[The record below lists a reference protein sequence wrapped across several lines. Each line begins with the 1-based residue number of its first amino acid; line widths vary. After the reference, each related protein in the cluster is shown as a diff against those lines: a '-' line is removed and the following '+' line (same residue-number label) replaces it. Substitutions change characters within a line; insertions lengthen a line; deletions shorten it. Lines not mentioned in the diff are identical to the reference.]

1 MKIEF
6 TRAEVEK
13 ILLNYANRM
22 IEGYGFNHVEGSSYR
37 GLPES
42 IELTKEEKDEH
53 TSPQ

>member
-1 MKIEF
+1 MKITM

-13 ILLNYANRM
+13 ILLDYANRM

-42 IELTKEEKDEH
+42 IELTKEENEH
-53 TSPQ
+53 TSAE